1 MSYNG
6 WSNYETWRINLELC
20 DGLPADFFSENIGE
34 LPNAIKEYCV
44 EYFERKIYGLTNF
57 SSETRD
63 VLTLA
68 IVNCFLQQVNW
79 REIASHMMADEES
92 EAA

>member
-20 DGLPADFFSENIGE
+20 DGLPVDFFSENIGE
-34 LPNAIKEYCV
+34 LPDAIREYCV
-44 EYFERKIYGLTNF
+44 EYFE
-57 SSETRD
+57 SETRD
-63 VLTLA
+63 ELTLG

-79 REIASHMMADEES
+79 REIAKHMVADEES